1 MNQQYSNN
9 TMPRPS
15 ARSEMIKIL
24 SSVGEK
30 PQNHSF
36 FPNPALDA
44 VKVDTA
50 EVTQKVGCNGR
61 RQKSVRF
68 DTVEIRE
75 YPYVLGDNPSVSAGP
90 PLSIGWEPQDEFT
103 VGFDEYEAGKPTRPR
118 DIYEMRLDETL
129 RLLILQSSGYT
140 IEEIAQAAIDVRII
154 QHHRE
159 ETAQSSLRAQ
169 RFQQTKN
176 ALRSKL
182 PRFAFIGGQSFGN
195 KGDFSGSSSLPL
207 PAPLP
212 PPPPLKK
219 SPTMGD
225 MAGLIHHA
233 NNNLGALNECNI
245 IPTNKT
251 YANPQA

>member
-1 MNQQYSNN
+1 
-9 TMPRPS
+9 MPRCS
-15 ARSEMIKIL
+15 ARNEMIKIL
-24 SSVGEK
+24 SSVGESPNK
-30 PQNHSF
+30 VL
-36 FPNPALDA
+36 PNPALDA
-44 VKVDTA
+44 VSTDTA
-50 EVTQKVGCNGR
+50 AQKVGLESNAR
-61 RQKSVRF
+61 SKSVRF

-103 VGFDEYEAGKPTRPR
+103 VGFDEYETGKPTRPR
-118 DIYEMRLDETL
+118 DIYEMRFDETL

-140 IEEIAQAAIDVRII
+140 MREIAQAVIDVRII

-169 RFQQTKN
+169 RLQQTKK

-182 PRFAFIGGQSFGN
+182 PRFSFIGGQSFGN
-195 KGDFSGSSSLPL
+195 KGDFSGSSSSSSLPS
-207 PAPLP
+207 PLP

-219 SPTMGD
+219 SPTIGD
-225 MAGLIHHA
+225 MAGLIHHS
-233 NNNLGALNECNI
+233 NNNLALSECNI
-245 IPTNKT
+245 IPRNKN

>member
-1 MNQQYSNN
+1 
-9 TMPRPS
+9 
-15 ARSEMIKIL
+15 MIKIL
-24 SSVGEK
+24 SSVGESPNK
-30 PQNHSF
+30 VLS
-36 FPNPALDA
+36 NPALDA
-44 VKVDTA
+44 VNTDTA
-50 EVTQKVGCNGR
+50 TQKVESNAHS
-61 RQKSVRF
+61 KSVRF

-75 YPYVLGDNPSVSAGP
+75 CPYVLGDNPSVSAGP
-90 PLSIGWEPQDEFT
+90 PLSIGWDPQDEFT

-118 DIYEMRLDETL
+118 DIYEMRFDETL
-129 RLLILQSSGYT
+129 RLLILQSSGYMYT
-140 IEEIAQAAIDVRII
+140 IREIAQAAIDVRII

-169 RFQQTKN
+169 RLQQTKK

-182 PRFAFIGGQSFGN
+182 PRFSFIGGQSFGN
-195 KGDFSGSSSLPL
+195 KGDFSESSSLPL

-233 NNNLGALNECNI
+233 NNNLALNKCNI
-245 IPTNKT
+245 IPTNKN

>member
-1 MNQQYSNN
+1 
-9 TMPRPS
+9 MPRCS
-15 ARSEMIKIL
+15 ARNEMIKIL
-24 SSVGEK
+24 SSVGESPNK
-30 PQNHSF
+30 VLS
-36 FPNPALDA
+36 NPALDA
-44 VKVDTA
+44 VNTDTA
-50 EVTQKVGCNGR
+50 TQKVESNAHS
-61 RQKSVRF
+61 KSVRF

-75 YPYVLGDNPSVSAGP
+75 CPYVLGDNPSVSAGP
-90 PLSIGWEPQDEFT
+90 PLSIGWDPQDEFT

-118 DIYEMRLDETL
+118 DIYEMRFDETL
-129 RLLILQSSGYT
+129 RLLILQSSGYMYT
-140 IEEIAQAAIDVRII
+140 IREIAQAAIDVRII

-169 RFQQTKN
+169 RLQQTKK

-182 PRFAFIGGQSFGN
+182 PRFSFIGGQSFGN
-195 KGDFSGSSSLPL
+195 KGDFSESSSLPL

-233 NNNLGALNECNI
+233 NNNLALNKCNI
-245 IPTNKT
+245 IPTNKN

>member
-1 MNQQYSNN
+1 
-9 TMPRPS
+9 
-15 ARSEMIKIL
+15 MIKIL
-24 SSVGEK
+24 SSVGESPYK
-30 PQNHSF
+30 VLS
-36 FPNPALDA
+36 NPALDA
-44 VKVDTA
+44 VNTDTA
-50 EVTQKVGCNGR
+50 TQKVESNAHS
-61 RQKSVRF
+61 KSVRF

-75 YPYVLGDNPSVSAGP
+75 CPYVLGDNPSVSAGP
-90 PLSIGWEPQDEFT
+90 PLSIGWDPQDEFT

-118 DIYEMRLDETL
+118 DIYEMRFDETL
-129 RLLILQSSGYT
+129 RLLILQSSGYMYT
-140 IEEIAQAAIDVRII
+140 IREIAQAAIDVRII

-169 RFQQTKN
+169 RLQQTKK

-182 PRFAFIGGQSFGN
+182 PRFSFIGGQSFGN
-195 KGDFSGSSSLPL
+195 KGDFSESSSLPL

-233 NNNLGALNECNI
+233 NNNLALNKCNI
-245 IPTNKT
+245 IPTNKN

>member
-1 MNQQYSNN
+1 
-9 TMPRPS
+9 MPRCS
-15 ARSEMIKIL
+15 ARNEMIKTL
-24 SSVGEK
+24 SSVGESPNK
-30 PQNHSF
+30 VL
-36 FPNPALDA
+36 PNPALDA
-44 VKVDTA
+44 VNTCTDTA
-50 EVTQKVGCNGR
+50 TQKVESNAR
-61 RQKSVRF
+61 SKSVRF

-90 PLSIGWEPQDEFT
+90 PLSIGWDPQDEFT

-118 DIYEMRLDETL
+118 DIYEMRFDETL

-140 IEEIAQAAIDVRII
+140 IREIAQAAIDVRII

-169 RFQQTKN
+169 RLQQTKK

-182 PRFAFIGGQSFGN
+182 PRFSFIGGQSFGN

-225 MAGLIHHA
+225 MAGLIHHS
-233 NNNLGALNECNI
+233 NNNLALSECNI
-245 IPTNKT
+245 IPRNKNC
-251 YANPQA
+251 ANPQA